1 MAAAHPRR
9 RPRYGF
15 RASAVWN
22 GHYECTCYHPLFV
35 FNQFGIWNAAP
46 EVYGYLEGEGIK
58 YAIRR
63 NLFADI
69 PWLIA
74 ELRPPPATSTA

>member
-1 MAAAHPRR
+1 MDSSVSRLE
-9 RPRYGF
+9 RPITNAPAIIRC
-15 RASAVWN
+15 S
-22 GHYECTCYHPLFV
+22 CSTSS
-35 FNQFGIWNAAP
+35 GIWNAAP

-69 PWLIA
+69 PRLIA

>member
-1 MAAAHPRR
+1 M
-9 RPRYGF
+9 
-15 RASAVWN
+15 
-22 GHYECTCYHPLFV
+22 

-69 PWLIA
+69 LRLIA
-74 ELRPPPATSTA
+74 ELWPPPATPRRSVSRVRQKPREVS